1 MHPEPWLRAVHL
13 WRGRRQ
19 HWQVGTADTSLRLTL
34 LLNFVIFT
42 SEIST
47 AGLLRLIEVLVSFAY
62 CRMDSNGWKECKH
75 VSWLHCYL
83 SYCVFIMCK
92 QLLLTWWHY
101 TLMTLFFSPS
111 SRFTLSSYLCF
122 STHPNLLSSTCS
134 CRDLSDYL
142 EFSGS
147 GSADDEYL
155 PIRRRSA
162 KLNMT
167 RLDPPPHRP
176 NPRAWMDEARSR
188 DSFTSRSGT
197 RKLTVY
203 IVAFV
208 ICV

>member
-1 MHPEPWLRAVHL
+1 MQTCL
-13 WRGRRQ
+13 
-19 HWQVGTADTSLRLTL
+19 LTPL
-34 LLNFVIFT
+34 LFVILC
-42 SEIST
+42 IHDVY
-47 AGLLRLIEVLVSFAY
+47 ASFVD
-62 CRMDSNGWKECKH
+62 M
-75 VSWLHCYL
+75 
-83 SYCVFIMCK
+83 
-92 QLLLTWWHY
+92 
-101 TLMTLFFSPS
+101 MTLYSDDIVFFP
-111 SRFTLSSYLCF
+111 FITPHFNLGF
-122 STHPNLLSSTCS
+122 STHSNLLSSTRS
-134 CRDLSDYL
+134 CRDQSDYQ

-203 IVAFV
+203 VVAFV
-208 ICV
+208 VCV